1 MLDAD
6 EFRPDRWEIPDGA
19 PEAMPPG
26 RKQKSLPRSKK
37 TVRFL
42 KGPIPWPWLLKAM
55 QLPGKAL
62 AVGLMLWKEAG
73 CARRRTIH
81 FCVTRAVAEG
91 IPITTAR
98 RAIHALEQAG
108 LVAIHRRPGRGLE
121 VTLLDE

>member
-6 EFRPDRWEIPDGA
+6 EFHPDRWGIAESF
-19 PEAMPPG
+19 PEVATPA
-26 RKQKSLPRSKK
+26 RKHKSLPRSRK

-55 QLPGKAL
+55 RLPGKAL
-62 AVGLMLWKEAG
+62 AVALMLWKEAG

-108 LVAIHRRPGRGLE
+108 LVEIHRRPGRGLE